1 MANFLAPII
10 NGQQFDANGDPLS
23 SGTIEVYLAGTSTP
37 ATTYTTQAGGTPN
50 TFPIDLNTLGVNEDG
65 EIWLIGGASYKFVIK
80 DSGGVTLRT
89 LDNMSGI
96 NDSAIT
102 TDQWLVYQATPTYV
116 SATSFTVVG
125 DQTQTFQVGRRIK
138 STNTGGTVYSTITGS
153 VFSSPNTTI
162 TVRND
167 SGTLDSGLSQVS
179 YGVMSVLQTSLPGGM
194 INYGQCRLTKS
205 GANLLLS
212 PFNGN
217 RITINGSVC
226 VIPSAGVTL
235 APTSLSVGTTYY
247 IYAFMS
253 GATLTLEASATTH
266 ATDATTGV
274 EVKSGDATR
283 TLVGMARVITGP
295 AWADAG
301 NQRFVIS
308 WFNRRPINCSAAL
321 SVDAGL
327 VSTTYAEIAAAVRN
341 EFLIWSGDSARFGFE
356 GTCHNNVAHTVSSTI
371 ASVDGGT
378 AHESYS
384 AAQHYQVAALVPI
397 SCSLVLANGSVTEGY
412 HYVTAL
418 GKQNAVSTTT
428 YIGSGTTGARCALTG
443 IIQG

>member
-1 MANFLAPII
+1 MANFLAPVI

-23 SGTIEVYLAGTSTP
+23 SGEIYVYLAGSSTP

-80 DSGGVTLRT
+80 DSAGVTLRT

-102 TDQWLVYQATPTYV
+102 NDQWIVYQATPTYV
-116 SATSFTVVG
+116 SATSFTVAG
-125 DQTQTFQVGRRIK
+125 DQTQTFQVGRRLK
-138 STNTGGTVYSTITGS
+138 STNTGGTIYSTITGS
-153 VFSSPNTTI
+153 VYSAPNTTV

-179 YGVMSVLQTSLPGGM
+179 YGVMSVLNTSLPGGM

-226 VIPSAGVTL
+226 VIPAAGVTL

-247 IYAFMS
+247 IYAYMN
-253 GATLTLEASATTH
+253 GAALALEASTTTH
-266 ATDATTGV
+266 ATDTSTGV
-274 EVKSGDATR
+274 EVKSGDVTR
-283 TLVGMARVITGP
+283 TLVGMARIITGP
-295 AWADAG
+295 AWADAT
-301 NQRFVIS
+301 NQRFVLS
-308 WFNRRPINCSAAL
+308 YFNRRPLLCQAAL
-321 SVDAGL
+321 GA
-327 VSTTYAEIAAAVRN
+327 STNNIVTSANELNTALRN
-341 EFLIWSGDSARFGFE
+341 EFLLWGDTSVSFTFDGYAS
-356 GTCHNNVAHTVSSTI
+356 NNTVG
-371 ASVDGGT
+371 ASVASYLAADGAVVEG
-378 AHESYS
+378 YS
-384 AAQHYQVAALVPI
+384 AFTNSVANQIGPV
-397 SCSLVLANGSVTEGY
+397 SVTSVLSSTEGY
-412 HYVTAL
+412 HYMTPF
-418 GKQNAVSTTT
+418 VSVSAGIGTW
-428 YIGSGTTGARCALTG
+428 IGSGSIGLRCSLKG
-443 IIQG
+443 MIQG